1 MEVEEEWKVGKGV
14 SELLDELDSLL
25 DLCGHNTAPAPPGL
39 DSCKEITLLVTVAM
53 NAYVYVFLRLILS
66 VDDLKNNQ
74 ASRASQ
80 SAALLETG

>member
-25 DLCGHNTAPAPPGL
+25 DLCGHNTAPEPPGL

-53 NAYVYVFLRLILS
+53 NVFLRLILS
-66 VDDLKNNQ
+66 LDDLKNNQ